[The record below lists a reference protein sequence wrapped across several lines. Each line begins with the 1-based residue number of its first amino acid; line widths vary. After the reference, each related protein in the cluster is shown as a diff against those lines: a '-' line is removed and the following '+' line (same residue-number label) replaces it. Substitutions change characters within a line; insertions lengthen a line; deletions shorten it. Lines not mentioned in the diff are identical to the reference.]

1 MRQDLWTERAMH
13 VVQHDHRGRW
23 ILIGGFMG
31 AIFGAG
37 THQLP
42 IALALGIA
50 AGITIGA
57 LMNRIPTHRRH

>member
-1 MRQDLWTERAMH
+1 MH